1 MELLHSSGETIAQ
14 RYRILD
20 ILGQGGS
27 GTTYL
32 AEDIHC
38 SEQVALKAL
47 SLRHMTDWKAIAL
60 FEREAQVLAQLNHSA
75 IPRYLEYFQV
85 DTPQDRSF
93 YIAQQLAEGK
103 SLAALVQNGWHA
115 SQKEV
120 RRIAIQILEIL
131 VYLHE
136 LTPPVIHRDIKPQN
150 IIRRKDGNVF
160 LVDFGAVQNTYH
172 STFAR
177 SSTVVGT
184 FGYMAPE
191 QFIGQAVPTTDL
203 YSLGA
208 TLLFLLTHRS
218 PADLPTDNLK
228 IDFRCLRLQIS
239 EEFADWLE
247 KMLEPDVEDRFPSAK
262 EALAELRRKRMIRA
276 KSREAKLTQRKS
288 PISRKA
294 LVKLGIAAVAAV
306 TVLNYFKYPI
316 LNYLG
321 LIPPWVY
328 QAAERG
334 DVNRVRH
341 YLEQGIDINA
351 RDGGGKTQLHWAR
364 SPQMAELLIAK
375 GADVNA
381 KDNYGWTPL
390 HMAVGKNNKDLV
402 ETLVAKGADVNA
414 KSKLYI
420 PPSHP
425 LDIGRKMRVTSL
437 VFDTMLAFTKSGI
450 TPLHMAR
457 SPQMA
462 RLLIAKGADVN
473 TKNNWGKTPLHRA
486 AQIGSKEMVEL
497 LIANGAN
504 IVTRDKEGKTPL
516 HLAESKEVATLLIAD
531 VNARDNEGK
540 TPLHRTSSKELASL
554 LIAKGANVNA
564 KDSEGKTPL
573 HRTSSKE
580 LASLLIA
587 KGANVNAKDNEGKTP
602 LHRASSKEVAQL
614 LIAKGANLN
623 GKNNQGNTPLHE
635 LLTNSEPD
643 FFPPSLAGY
652 NRQKEVIKLLIA
664 KGADVNAKNKQGNTL
679 LHEAAWDNKDL
690 VERLIANGAD
700 VNARDQEGK
709 TPLHKAG
716 VQQVAL
722 LLIAKGA
729 YVTVR
734 DNQGNTLLHKAARN
748 DWNSLVE
755 LLLAMNA
762 DINAKNN
769 EGETPLHVAGYNKD
783 VAELLKRHGAAE

>member
-1 MELLHSSGETIAQ
+1 MELLHSSGEIIAQ
-14 RYRILD
+14 RYRLLD

-85 DTPQDRSF
+85 DTPQDRCF

-191 QFIGQAVPTTDL
+191 QFIGQAVATTDL
-203 YSLGA
+203 YGLGA

-328 QAAERG
+328 QAAETG

-402 ETLVAKGADVNA
+402 ETLIAKGADVNA
-414 KSKLYI
+414 KSKLSI

-437 VFDTMLAFTKSGI
+437 VFDTMLTFTNSGI

-462 RLLIAKGADVN
+462 QLLIAKGADVN
-473 TKNNWGKTPLHRA
+473 AKNNWGRTPLHRA
-486 AQIGSKEMVEL
+486 AERGSKEIVEL
-497 LIANGAN
+497 LIVNGAN
-504 IVTRDKEGKTPL
+504 VVTRDKQGKTPL

-531 VNARDNEGK
+531 VNARDNEGN

-554 LIAKGANVNA
+554 LIAKG
-564 KDSEGKTPL
+564 
-573 HRTSSKE
+573 
-580 LASLLIA
+580 
-587 KGANVNAKDNEGKTP
+587 
-602 LHRASSKEVAQL
+602 
-614 LIAKGANLN
+614 
-623 GKNNQGNTPLHE
+623 
-635 LLTNSEPD
+635 
-643 FFPPSLAGY
+643 
-652 NRQKEVIKLLIA
+652 
-664 KGADVNAKNKQGNTL
+664 
-679 LHEAAWDNKDL
+679 
-690 VERLIANGAD
+690 
-700 VNARDQEGK
+700 
-709 TPLHKAG
+709 
-716 VQQVAL
+716 
-722 LLIAKGA
+722 
-729 YVTVR
+729 
-734 DNQGNTLLHKAARN
+734 
-748 DWNSLVE
+748 
-755 LLLAMNA
+755 A

-783 VAELLKRHGAAE
+783 VAELLKRHGATE